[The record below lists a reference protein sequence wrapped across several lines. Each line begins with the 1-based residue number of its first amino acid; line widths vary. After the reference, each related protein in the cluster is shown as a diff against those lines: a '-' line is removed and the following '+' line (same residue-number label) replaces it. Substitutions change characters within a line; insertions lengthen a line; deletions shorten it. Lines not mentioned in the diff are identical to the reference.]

1 MNQERSNRLE
11 IILDHLEDIQSDVK
25 EILDEE
31 EHYRDSLLE
40 GKQHELADAVCDDL
54 SDAMDGLEDTVNS
67 LLSAITE

>member
-31 EHYRDSLLE
+31 EHYRDSLPE
-40 GKQHELADAVCDDL
+40 GKQYELADAVCDDL

-67 LLSAITE
+67 ILSAITE